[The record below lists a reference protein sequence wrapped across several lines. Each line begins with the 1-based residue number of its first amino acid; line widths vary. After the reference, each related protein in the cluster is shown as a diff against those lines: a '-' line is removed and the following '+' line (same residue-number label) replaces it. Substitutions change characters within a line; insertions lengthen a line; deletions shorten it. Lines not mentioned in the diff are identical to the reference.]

1 MGAVAE
7 VVTHMADQIAQ
18 GFAAALAEARLF
30 EGATA
35 PNPAVGCALLDAT
48 GAILAVAAHHG
59 LPHAEARA
67 IADARAAGVAE
78 RIDTVIVTL
87 EPCDHWG
94 RTGPCTEVILGT
106 GARSI
111 WYGVADPNPQAA
123 GGALR
128 LAAAGLTVRALAT
141 LDHPNAR
148 ALRHE
153 ADRLVA
159 PFVTRVTQGRPFV
172 TVKQALNGAGNM
184 IPPAGQKTF
193 TGPAALR
200 LAHEL
205 RRRADAIVTGS
216 GTILADAPEFTVRHV
231 VDFAGKSRVLCIL
244 DRRGRV
250 DAAYLASAEA
260 RGFRVMIAQDLDT
273 ALQDLARSGCNE
285 VLIEAGPSVLQ
296 SLEVRGLW
304 DEWITISQPDDHIN
318 IRRRK

>member
-1 MGAVAE
+1 M
-7 VVTHMADQIAQ
+7 THMADQIAQ

-153 ADRLVA
+153 ADRLAA

-231 VDFAGKSRVLCIL
+231 VDFAGKSRVLCVL

-250 DAAYLASAEA
+250 DAAYVASAEA

>member
-1 MGAVAE
+1 MGAVTDKA
-7 VVTHMADQIAQ
+7 THMADQIAQ

-35 PNPAVGCALLDAT
+35 PNPAVGCALLDAG
-48 GAILAVAAHHG
+48 GAILGVAAHHG

-67 IADARAAGVAE
+67 IADARAAGVVGQ
-78 RIDTVIVTL
+78 IDTVIVTL

-94 RTGPCTEVILGT
+94 RTGPCTEAILGT
-106 GARSI
+106 PARSV

-123 GGALR
+123 GGAVR
-128 LAAAGLTVRALAT
+128 LAQAGLTVRALAA
-141 LDHPNAR
+141 LDHPNAGR
-148 ALRHE
+148 LQHE
-153 ADRLVA
+153 AQRLAA

-172 TVKQALNGAGNM
+172 TVKQALNRSGTM

-250 DAAYLASAEA
+250 DAAYVASAEA
-260 RGFRVMIAQDLDT
+260 RGFRVMIAQDFET

-296 SLEVRGLW
+296 SVETLDLW
-304 DEWITISQPDDHIN
+304 DEWVTISKADDQIN
-318 IRRRK
+318 IRRRD